1 MKENY
6 ATQNYSY
13 ECLDKCEIK
22 KLSDKVLM
30 DKAKNTYRFLK
41 LNEIY
46 LKNIR
51 DDYGKQKIAQLR
63 VKFIHHQLDLLIR
76 ECFSRGLKQGLTNY
90 Y

>member
-6 ATQNYSY
+6 ATQNHTY
-13 ECLDKCEIK
+13 ECLDKSSIK
-22 KLSDKVLM
+22 KLSDKTLLEKVK
-30 DKAKNTYRFLK
+30 DTYKFLK

-63 VKFIHHQLDLLIR
+63 VQFIRHQLNLLIS
-76 ECFSRGLKQGLTNY
+76 ECFSRGLKHGLNSY

>member
-6 ATQNYSY
+6 AIQNNTYK
-13 ECLDKCEIK
+13 CLDKSTIK
-22 KLSDKVLM
+22 KLSDNVLLEKTK
-30 DKAKNTYRFLK
+30 DTYRFLK

-63 VKFIHHQLDLLIR
+63 VQFIHHQLDLLIR
-76 ECFSRGLKQGLTNY
+76 ECFARGLKHGLNNY

>member
-6 ATQNYSY
+6 ATQNHTY
-13 ECLDKCEIK
+13 ECLDKSSIK
-22 KLSDKVLM
+22 KLGDKTLLE
-30 DKAKNTYRFLK
+30 KAQATYKFLK

-63 VKFIHHQLDLLIR
+63 VQFIRHQLDLLIR
-76 ECFSRGLKQGLTNY
+76 ECFVRGLKHGLSNY

>member
-6 ATQNYSY
+6 ATQNHTY
-13 ECLDKCEIK
+13 ESLDKSSIK
-22 KLSDKVLM
+22 KLSDKVLLEKTK
-30 DKAKNTYRFLK
+30 DTYKFLK

-63 VKFIHHQLDLLIR
+63 VKFIRHQLELLIR
-76 ECFSRGLKQGLTNY
+76 ECFSRGLKHGLSNY